1 MSYPP
6 SPGQPYGYPPPLVVP
21 TSGKA
26 TASLVMGIASLVMCG
41 LLLGIPAMVV
51 AWQAKRDIKQANGAL
66 GGGGMATAG
75 FVTGLLG
82 TLWSILLVALVAG
95 LLIFS
100 SGSISTQFNESCT
113 TTDSADGFSVE
124 CS

>member
-6 SPGQPYGYPPPLVVP
+6 PPAQPYGYGPPVVVP

-41 LLLGIPAMVV
+41 LLLGIPAMIV

-82 TLWSILLVALVAG
+82 TLWSILLAMLVAG
-95 LLIFS
+95 LLLFGG
-100 SGSISTQFNESCT
+100 GSFSTQFGESCT
-113 TTDSADGFSVE
+113 TTNGTDGVTVE

>member
-6 SPGQPYGYPPPLVVP
+6 PPGQPYGYQPPLVAP

-41 LLLGIPAMVV
+41 LLLGIPAMIV
-51 AWQAKRDIKQANGAL
+51 AWQAKRDIKQSNGAL
-66 GGGGMATAG
+66 GGGGLATAG

-82 TLWSILLVALVAG
+82 TLWSLLLVALVAG

-100 SGSISTQFNESCT
+100 GPFSTQFNESCT
-113 TTDSADGFSVE
+113 TTNTPDGISVE

>member
-6 SPGQPYGYPPPLVVP
+6 PPGQPYGYPPPLVVP

-26 TASLVMGIASLVMCG
+26 TASLVMGLVSLVLCG
-41 LLLGIPAMVV
+41 LLLGIPAMIV
-51 AWQAKRDIKQANGAL
+51 AWQAKREIKESGGAL
-66 GGGGMATAG
+66 GGGGLATAG

-82 TLWSILLVALVAG
+82 TLWSILLGLLVAG
-95 LLIFS
+95 LVIFG
-100 SGSISTQFNESCT
+100 GSLSTQFTESCT
-113 TTDSADGFSVE
+113 TVDTGSGFTVE